1 MYAYFIQV
9 SFLFSLNSALKKFKR
24 FFFVSRLSIP
34 QDKRIPLTDR
44 DKSKARD
51 LLERPYI
58 KSQEAWV
65 QEVFCVTYCSMI
77 ETCSKRLVLS
87 VSVAMQSINSRASGN
102 CPLYTSD

>member
-1 MYAYFIQV
+1 MHIFIEF
-9 SFLFSLNSALKKFKR
+9 SFLLYLNSALQKFKR
-24 FFFVSRLSIP
+24 FFVSRLSIP

-77 ETCSKRLVLS
+77 ETYVPK
-87 VSVAMQSINSRASGN
+87 G
-102 CPLYTSD
+102 